1 MFITCRGSFLPYR
14 GRVIQCRGRV
24 PTYGRFM
31 PCQGTVIKCRGMFKP
46 YRGEVHNVSR
56 EFQSVSRERDNVS
69 REVIKVVEAML
80 RTTLCLHSKARW
92 APHGPELRDTP
103 DTSYSLTSCD
113 WGQIYSLPFS
123 SYSLLPI
130 WDVYVNP
137 LVFAIWPCLRYM
149 RQGELVP
156 DQTIPD
162 LTQVH
167 SMRR

>member
-31 PCQGTVIKCRGMFKP
+31 PCQGTVIVSRDVQTIS
-46 YRGEVHNVSR
+46 REVHNVSR
-56 EFQSVSRERDNVS
+56 EFQSVS

-113 WGQIYSLPFS
+113 WGQIYILLSIFYSLPFS
-123 SYSLLPI
+123 SYSPLPI
-130 WDVYVNP
+130 WGVYVNP
-137 LVFAIWPCLRYM
+137 LVFAMWPCLRYM
-149 RQGELVP
+149 RQGGLVP